1 MKRVLSIML
10 LLVVVSAWASL
21 ALAEKPAAPDAK
33 AEGAQVQVQ
42 PAAAAI
48 DYKAIFK
55 ALGAAL
61 AIGFSAFGTA
71 WAQSKIGSAA
81 AGALAEKPE
90 ISGSMIILEALP
102 ETIIILGFVIALL
115 IIVLI

>member
-10 LLVVVSAWASL
+10 LLIVVSAWASL
-21 ALAEKPAAPDAK
+21 ALAEKPAAVENKTETVQAQPQK
-33 AEGAQVQVQ
+33 AGAE
-42 PAAAAI
+42 I

-71 WAQSKIGSAA
+71 WAQSKIGAAA

>member
-1 MKRVLSIML
+1 MKRILAIAML
-10 LLVVVSAWASL
+10 MALVCVWSSF
-21 ALAEKPAAPDAK
+21 ALAE
-33 AEGAQVQVQ
+33 Q
-42 PAAAAI
+42 PAASEQTAGATAPAPQGGV

-61 AIGFSAFGTA
+61 AIGFSAIGTA
-71 WAQSKIGSAA
+71 WAQSKIGAAA
-81 AGALAEKPE
+81 AGAIAEKPE
-90 ISGSMIILEALP
+90 VSGSMIILEALP